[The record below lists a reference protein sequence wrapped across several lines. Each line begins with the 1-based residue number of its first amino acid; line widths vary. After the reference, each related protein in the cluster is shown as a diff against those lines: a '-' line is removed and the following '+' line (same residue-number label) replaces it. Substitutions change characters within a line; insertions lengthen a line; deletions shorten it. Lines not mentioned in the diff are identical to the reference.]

1 MKKRLLTSVI
11 YVLVLI
17 ALIAL
22 KWLVPAGW
30 GSLGFDAL
38 FCAISVIGSI
48 ELLRAIKTVPLAQ
61 RALTIAYC
69 SAIVPIYVLMEITMG
84 MGWISALALTV
95 LYVIAQLIF
104 MFTRFNG
111 CTGKSTVASLFTM
124 AYCGVLCCILA
135 VLNHLAHS
143 LEAVILLFLVVM
155 LTDGAAFVFGIL
167 FKRWL
172 PQKLAP
178 EISPNKTVV
187 GGAGGIL
194 GGIAGAILAYFI
206 YFGFNNIGAFAVDL
220 KMLGAFA
227 LIGFITS
234 VAAQGGDLFE
244 SAIKRKCNIKDMGKL
259 LPGHGGVLDRFD
271 SMLFS
276 GLVVMLGFIIIYI

>member
-1 MKKRLLTSVI
+1 M
-11 YVLVLI
+11 
-17 ALIAL
+17 
-22 KWLVPAGW
+22 
-30 GSLGFDAL
+30 
-38 FCAISVIGSI
+38 
-48 ELLRAIKTVPLAQ
+48 
-61 RALTIAYC
+61 
-69 SAIVPIYVLMEITMG
+69 
-84 MGWISALALTV
+84 
-95 LYVIAQLIF
+95 
-104 MFTRFNG
+104 
-111 CTGKSTVASLFTM
+111 
-124 AYCGVLCCILA
+124 
-135 VLNHLAHS
+135 
-143 LEAVILLFLVVM
+143 
-155 LTDGAAFVFGIL
+155 

-244 SAIKRKCNIKDMGKL
+244 SAIKRKCNIKYMGKL